1 MLSAEAAAVE
11 QAEVVRQMKEGQGL
25 TNKDAAVVAAVE
37 DLLKRKEHVSA
48 LHAAIDAAAEAEA
61 QAQAEAVLAQA

>member
-1 MLSAEAAAVE
+1 MLSAEAAVVE

-48 LHAAIDAAAEAEA
+48 LHADIDAAAEAEA
-61 QAQAEAVLAQA
+61 RAQAGAVLAQA